1 MSTTC
6 SPLRGVI
13 DDLLALD
20 VRKGLKEFLLD
31 RIFSS
36 AAAAAVANGGTSAL
50 LSEVEEVKMQAGV
63 ALGKKTKAN
72 MREIHQG
79 LTHRGRGD
87 LSKEVAQ
94 RNAGRIAVAHPGSD
108 LPKRVADALSG
119 EAPLSGPDSPDT
131 SIGVGTAVE
140 MATEEIV
147 THDGAT
153 DTEMTSGSA
162 AHSSLP
168 LPAREPFFPEPGK
181 VERTIE
187 GGLVE
192 EKFDMQEAVV
202 AEPKPTPVSTTV
214 RPRQVETP
222 SQRKVRLRKL
232 RLEADAEID
241 AKVITY
247 DQYVAKITLIKK
259 QGYDHRG

>member
-36 AAAAAVANGGTSAL
+36 AAAAAVASGGTSAL

-153 DTEMTSGSA
+153 DAEMTSGSA

-168 LPAREPFFPEPGK
+168 GAVKLES
-181 VERTIE
+181 TIE
-187 GGLVE
+187 GV
-192 EKFDMQEAVV
+192 KFDIKEAVV

-232 RLEADAEID
+232 RQLADAELD
-241 AKVITY
+241 ANVITY
-247 DQYVAKITLIKK
+247 DQFLAKIALLR
-259 QGYDHRG
+259 Q